1 MYVYIIKSKKNGR
14 IYVGSTEDVSL
25 RLEQHNKGDSK
36 STKSYVPW
44 ELIRSEEYSDKTLAL
59 KREKFFKSGKGS
71 RALKNLLGL
80 NNKV

>member
-59 KREKFFKSGKGS
+59 KREKFFKSGKGR